1 MNLRIAF
8 AIAVVALIVGSGVA
22 RADDAQTQQVKA
34 AYAAWDAAF
43 NKGDAKGV
51 AALYTEDSLLLPP
64 SHDVIKGPTS
74 LN

>member
-8 AIAVVALIVGSGVA
+8 AIAVVALIMGSGVA

-43 NKGDAKGV
+43 NKGDAK
-51 AALYTEDSLLLPP
+51 A
-64 SHDVIKGPTS
+64 
-74 LN
+74 